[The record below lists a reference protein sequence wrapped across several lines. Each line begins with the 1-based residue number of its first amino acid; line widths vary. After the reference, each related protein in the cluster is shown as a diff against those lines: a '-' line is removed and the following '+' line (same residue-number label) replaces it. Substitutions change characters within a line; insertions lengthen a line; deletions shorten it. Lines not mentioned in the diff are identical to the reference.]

1 MNRYTWHHKTVLPG
15 TIRSVISNHSKTKA
29 KSPQTNGICE
39 RFHRTIQDEFYAIAF
54 RKKIYNSLD
63 ELQKDLD
70 GWLHR
75 YNNERTHSGKHCFG
89 KTPMRTLLDSK
100 HLADEKMLDL
110 HYEKVVSLP
119 VPEEVETGSGGD
131 QPVRNI
137 PADRNEQGAI
147 KSPLPYNHFGNNI
160 P

>member
-1 MNRYTWHHKTVLPG
+1 MWG
-15 TIRSVISNHSKTKA
+15 QSKA
-29 KSPQTNGICE
+29 WAG
-39 RFHRTIQDEFYAIAF
+39 F

-70 GWLHR
+70 GWLDY

-89 KTPMRTLLDSK
+89 KTPMQTFLDSK

-110 HYEKVVSLP
+110 HYEKAVSLP
-119 VPEEVETGSGGD
+119 VPGEAETGSGGD
-131 QPVRNI
+131 QPVRNT
-137 PADRNEQGAI
+137 PADRNGQGAI
-147 KSPLPYNHFGNNI
+147 KSPLSYNHFGSNI